1 MAYTL
6 TFSPEFKPL
15 ILEGKKNVT
24 RRPVKFPCLRSHVD
38 PAIWF
43 WEQITDRLTTVA
55 LDADSDL
62 LIPSNTHVLT
72 RSYAASLLAHCPHG
86 IAGDLIELSISTPD
100 KQEAVFARATLTAV
114 SVECLHDISEQE
126 AISEGMPTD
135 APLSHFRHTW
145 DVFYARSPYSW
156 TQNPAVWVLTFQ
168 LTEVLPEV
176 HP

>member
-15 ILEGKKNVT
+15 ILEGKKTVT

-86 IAGDLIELSISTPD
+86 IAGDLIELSINSQARP
-100 KQEAVFARATLTAV
+100 FARAMLSDV
-114 SVECLHDISEQE
+114 SIEHLHDISEQE